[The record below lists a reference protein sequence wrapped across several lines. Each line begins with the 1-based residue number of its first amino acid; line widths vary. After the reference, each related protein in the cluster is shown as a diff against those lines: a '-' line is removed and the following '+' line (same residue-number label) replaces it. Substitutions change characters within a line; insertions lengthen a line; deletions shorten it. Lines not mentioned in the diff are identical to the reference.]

1 VPRTTRRRAKG
12 GGRALFS
19 PAMAGTETSTRSSVV
34 TTLRS
39 AAADVFAVLL
49 RAGTLLVRHWPVLLA
64 ILFAGEAGRYA
75 ALWAAVELSDFNS
88 TLGVLVLVLGP
99 LAAVCAL
106 LAAVC
111 ALIAALYALRGS
123 LPSLQ
128 ASADEAA
135 ATGDENVAGPKQ
147 HASVLTVLGSVM
159 VPFLAIYASY
169 GYLSED
175 VFRFVN
181 TAVTDELF
189 NNPDALLGTGEIDSD
204 RTALATG
211 WLAMALVAVAIVLR
225 YGLGILA
232 RRRPMRWIPWVAA
245 YVEVLWLVTLARM
258 LANHEQAVF
267 TWIQDRAVSQG
278 IADGWRSVLDFFGPV
293 GNAVDVASRWLFDL
307 LSDADALLVIPVAWL
322 TVGAVVYGQQLREPE
337 RRRATSHR
345 RPRSGLVRRM
355 HAPARQVGNELTGGL
370 GDRFG
375 ALARGLRRLAVAG
388 LAPMLLFALAFV
400 LAQRLEYAVDLLWR
414 DLIGPLP
421 LDAYLAFVPHTGM
434 VSHVIGTVAV
444 VCLLGAA
451 IDRVLDR
458 GAHTGRQTVTIR

>member
-1 VPRTTRRRAKG
+1 
-12 GGRALFS
+12 
-19 PAMAGTETSTRSSVV
+19 MAVTETSTRSSVV
-34 TTLRS
+34 ATLRS
-39 AAADVFAVLL
+39 AATDVFAVLL

-75 ALWAAVELSDFNS
+75 ALWAAIELSDYNS

-106 LAAVC
+106 
-111 ALIAALYALRGS
+111 IAALYALRHS

-135 ATGDENVAGPKQ
+135 ATGDEQTADQAVK

-159 VPFLAIYASY
+159 IPFLAIYASY
-169 GYLSED
+169 GYLAED

-189 NNPDALLGTGEIDSD
+189 NNPDALLGTGEIDDD

-225 YGLGILA
+225 YGLSILA
-232 RRRPMRWIPWVAA
+232 RHRPMRWIPWAAA

-258 LANHEQAVF
+258 LATHEQAVF
-267 TWIQDRAVSQG
+267 SWIQDRAVTQG
-278 IADGWRSVLDFFGPV
+278 IADGWQSLLGFFGPV
-293 GNAVDVASRWLFDL
+293 GDAVDVAVRWLFDL

-337 RRRATSHR
+337 RRRRDASHR

-375 ALARGLRRLAVAG
+375 ALVRGLRRLAVAG

-400 LAQRLEYAVDLLWR
+400 IAQRLEYAVDLLWR
-414 DLIGPLP
+414 DVIGPMP
-421 LDAYLAFVPHTGM
+421 LDAFLAFVPHTGM

-458 GAHTGRQTVTIR
+458 GARADRQTITIR

>member
-1 VPRTTRRRAKG
+1 
-12 GGRALFS
+12 
-19 PAMAGTETSTRSSVV
+19 MAVTETPSRSRVV
-34 TTLRS
+34 ATLRS
-39 AAADVFAVLL
+39 AGVDVFAVLL

-75 ALWAAVELSDFNS
+75 ALWAAVELSEFS
-88 TLGVLVLVLGP
+88 GTLGVLVLVLGP

-106 LAAVC
+106 
-111 ALIAALYALRGS
+111 IAALYALRHS

-135 ATGDENVAGPKQ
+135 ATGDENTAAPKQ
-147 HASVLTVLGSVM
+147 HASIVTVLGSVM

-189 NNPDALLGTGEIDSD
+189 NNPDVLLGTADFDED

-225 YGLGILA
+225 YGLGVLA
-232 RRRPMRWIPWVAA
+232 RQKPMRWIPWAAA

-258 LANHEQAVF
+258 LAVHQQAAI
-267 TWIQDRAVSQG
+267 TWIQERSAVQ
-278 IADGWRSVLDFFGPV
+278 AVVDGWQSVLAFFGPV
-293 GNAVDVASRWLFDL
+293 GNAVDVGSRWLFDL

-337 RRRATSHR
+337 RPRATSHR
-345 RPRSGLVRRM
+345 RPRNGLVRRM

-400 LAQRLEYAVDLLWR
+400 VAQRLEYAVELLWR
-414 DLIGPLP
+414 QVLGPMP
-421 LDAYLAFVPHTGM
+421 LDVYLAFVPHTGM

-458 GAHTGRQTVTIR
+458 GGHTDRQNVRLR

>member
-1 VPRTTRRRAKG
+1 
-12 GGRALFS
+12 
-19 PAMAGTETSTRSSVV
+19 MAVTETPSRSRVV
-34 TTLRS
+34 ATLRS
-39 AAADVFAVLL
+39 AGVDVFAVLL

-75 ALWAAVELSDFNS
+75 ALWAAVELSRFS
-88 TLGVLVLVLGP
+88 GTLGVLVLVLGP

-106 LAAVC
+106 
-111 ALIAALYALRGS
+111 IAALYALRHS

-135 ATGDENVAGPKQ
+135 ATGDENTAAPTQ
-147 HASVLTVLGSVM
+147 HASIVTVLGSVM
-159 VPFLAIYASY
+159 APFLAIYASY

-189 NNPDALLGTGEIDSD
+189 NNPDVLLGTADFDED

-225 YGLGILA
+225 YGLGVLA
-232 RRRPMRWIPWVAA
+232 RRKPMRWIPWAAA

-258 LANHEQAVF
+258 LAVHQQAAI
-267 TWIQDRAVSQG
+267 TWIQERSAVQ
-278 IADGWRSVLDFFGPV
+278 AVVDGWQSVLAFFGPV
-293 GNAVDVASRWLFDL
+293 GNAVDVGSRWLFDL

-400 LAQRLEYAVDLLWR
+400 VAQRLEYAVELLWR
-414 DLIGPLP
+414 QVLGPMP

-458 GAHTGRQTVTIR
+458 GGHTDRQTLRLR

>member
-1 VPRTTRRRAKG
+1 
-12 GGRALFS
+12 
-19 PAMAGTETSTRSSVV
+19 MAVTETPSRSRVV
-34 TTLRS
+34 ATLRS
-39 AAADVFAVLL
+39 AAVDVFAVLL
-49 RAGTLLVRHWPVLLA
+49 QAGKLLVRHWPVLLA

-75 ALWAAVELSDFNS
+75 ALWAAIELSKIS
-88 TLGVLVLVLGP
+88 GTLGVLVLVLGP

-106 LAAVC
+106 
-111 ALIAALYALRGS
+111 IAALYALRHS

-128 ASADEAA
+128 SSADEAA
-135 ATGDENVAGPKQ
+135 AIGDDDQVGRRPRT
-147 HASVLTVLGSVM
+147 SILTVLGSVM

-175 VFRFVN
+175 VFRFIN

-189 NNPDALLGTGEIDSD
+189 NNPDALLGTGDIDVD

-211 WLAMALVAVAIVLR
+211 WLALALVAVAIVLR

-232 RRRPMRWIPWVAA
+232 QRKPMKWIPWAAA

-258 LANHEQAVF
+258 LAVHQEAAI
-267 TWIQDRAVSQG
+267 TWIQERSVARA
-278 IADGWRSVLDFFGPV
+278 IADGWAAVLDFFGPV
-293 GNAVDVASRWLFDL
+293 GHAVDVGTTWLFEL
-307 LSDADALLVIPVAWL
+307 LSQADALLVIPVAWL
-322 TVGAVVYGQQLREPE
+322 TVGAVVYGQQLRDPE

-375 ALARGLRRLAVAG
+375 ALAKGLRRLAVAG

-400 LAQRLEYAVDLLWR
+400 VAQRLEYAVDLLWR
-414 DLIGPLP
+414 LVLGPMP
-421 LDAYLAFVPHTGM
+421 LDVYLAFVPHTGM

-458 GAHTGRQTVTIR
+458 GGHTERQTVRIR

>member
-1 VPRTTRRRAKG
+1 
-12 GGRALFS
+12 
-19 PAMAGTETSTRSSVV
+19 MAATETTSARSGVV
-34 TTLRS
+34 ATLRS
-39 AAADVFAVLL
+39 AAIDVFAVLL
-49 RAGTLLVRHWPVLLA
+49 QAGKLLVRHWPVLLA

-75 ALWAAVELSDFNS
+75 ALWAAVELSDYNG
-88 TLGVLVLVLGP
+88 TIGVMVLVLGP
-99 LAAVCAL
+99 

-111 ALIAALYALRGS
+111 ALIAALYALRHS

-128 ASADEAA
+128 VSADEAA
-135 ATGDENVAGPKQ
+135 AAGDEHPNRRE
-147 HASVLTVLGSVM
+147 HASILTVLGSVM

-189 NNPDALLGTGEIDSD
+189 NNPDALLGTGDIDVD

-211 WLAMALVAVAIVLR
+211 WLALALVAVAIVLR
-225 YGLGILA
+225 YGLSILA
-232 RRRPMRWIPWVAA
+232 RHKPMTWIPWVAA

-258 LANHEQAVF
+258 LATHQEAAF
-267 TWIQDRAVSQG
+267 AWLRERAVSQG
-278 IADGWRSVLDFFGPV
+278 IAHGWASLLDFFGPV
-293 GNAVDVASRWLFDL
+293 GNAVDVATRWLFTL
-307 LSDADALLVIPVAWL
+307 LSDADALLVIPAAWL

-337 RRRATSHR
+337 RRRGASHR

-375 ALARGLRRLAVAG
+375 ALAKGLRRLAVAG

-400 LAQRLEYAVDLLWR
+400 IAQRLEYAVDLLWR
-414 DLIGPLP
+414 AALGPLP

-434 VSHVIGTVAV
+434 VSHVVGTVAV

-451 IDRVLDR
+451 IDRVLHR
-458 GAHTGRQTVTIR
+458 GGHTDRQTVRIR